1 MLVRDL
7 GGQGAALRGAD
18 YREGKIPESRR
29 GSTLLRRIIPLGG
42 FQGTTAIT

>member
-1 MLVRDL
+1 MLVRGL

-18 YREGKIPESRR
+18 YREGKIPKA
-29 GSTLLRRIIPLGG
+29 GGGPTLLRRIIPLGG

>member
-1 MLVRDL
+1 MLVRGL

-29 GSTLLRRIIPLGG
+29 GTDFTASYYTVCG